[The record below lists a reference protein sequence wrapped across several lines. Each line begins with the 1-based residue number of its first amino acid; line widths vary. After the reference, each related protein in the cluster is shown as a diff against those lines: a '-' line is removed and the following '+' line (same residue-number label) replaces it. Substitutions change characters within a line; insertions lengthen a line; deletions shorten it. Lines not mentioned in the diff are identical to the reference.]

1 MKKHCWRKILN
12 SQNYALVENTFY
24 NTKQYKVKYLEECDN
39 LFLNLPVTLSSL
51 RPTSIIPDII
61 DRVVFTKVSKVV
73 NCWILTLLRWRHTT
87 SLWAH
92 QVKLKSCGFLQSIPN
107 PNGRLLEAL
116 QRQILWSKTLY
127 YEKTARPNTIHCCSH
142 NWIKVPIFPD
152 QHLSLAVYE
161 KCHD

>member
-1 MKKHCWRKILN
+1 MDH
-12 SQNYALVENTFY
+12 
-24 NTKQYKVKYLEECDN
+24 
-39 LFLNLPVTLSSL
+39 
-51 RPTSIIPDII
+51 
-61 DRVVFTKVSKVV
+61 VVFFSKVSKVV

-152 QHLSLAVYE
+152 QHLSLACLWKVSWLIQSKFNGSNSRGNSCTKLTLNFLCELAVNYQKIHMMNRLIATLKPPPSIE
-161 KCHD
+161 